1 MLSIAAVS
9 DKEYLKYVLPCF
21 KSVKANN
28 KDVHFYLYYIGEFN
42 ELTGYDMSRITIFFD
57 NKKLCPENNIV
68 KKLNTIDNE
77 FLKFFNSF
85 EYVSEK
91 NCYCNN
97 ARFYFIKKLLNLHIN
112 NIVFLDADNLCNK
125 SLNFLIPYAY
135 KYDILLESFN
145 VDENGFYN
153 EVGNKRYKT
162 NFMFIKN
169 NKNTKKLFTSI
180 ANNCSVFNNMW
191 GHTEFFTNEI
201 IKNNINVKELP
212 KNFVDTNYNN
222 TSVIWSAEGFR
233 KQKNLIKN
241 STNNTKFFDKLNS
254 IGM

>member
-1 MLSIAAVS
+1 MLNIAAVS
-9 DKEYLKYVLPCF
+9 DKEYLDFVIPCF
-21 KSVKANN
+21 KSIKANN
-28 KDVHFYLYYIGEFN
+28 KNANFYLYFIGEPG
-42 ELTGYDMSRITIFFD
+42 ELLNYQTSHISIFFD
-57 NKKLCPENNIV
+57 NKKLCTEKHIV

-77 FLKFFNSF
+77 FLKFFNTY

-97 ARFYFIKKLLNLHIN
+97 ARFYFIKKLLNLQIN
-112 NIVFLDADNLCNK
+112 NIVFLDADSLCNK
-125 SLNFLIPYAY
+125 SLSFLIPYSY

-145 VDENGFYN
+145 VDNNGFLN
-153 EVGNKRYKT
+153 EVGTKRYKT

-180 ANNCSVFNNMW
+180 SDKCNIFDTMW

-201 IKNNINVKELP
+201 FKNNINIKELP
-212 KNFVDTNYNN
+212 KNFVDTNYSDN
-222 TSVIWSAEGFR
+222 SFIWSAEGFR

-241 STNNTKFFDKLNS
+241 STKNNKFFNKLNS